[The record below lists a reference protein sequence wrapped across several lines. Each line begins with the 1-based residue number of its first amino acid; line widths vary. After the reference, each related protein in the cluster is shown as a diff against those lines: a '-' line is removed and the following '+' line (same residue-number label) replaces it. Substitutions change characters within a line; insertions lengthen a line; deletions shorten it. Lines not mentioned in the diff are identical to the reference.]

1 MFALLHYLVA
11 VAFANAN
18 AGSKLFVCA
27 TPQNSNLTAPQL
39 AALDWTEIGGVGSLG
54 ETGKTTNILT
64 YDTWGDSVSQKAKGL
79 TDAGSPELETA
90 RMPGDPGQEILLLAA
105 EVGNVNNYAFKE
117 LRNDGTIRYNRGLV
131 TGPTWPGG
139 RNEDFDLQVFTLG
152 FQMEPIV
159 VNPTGGGVVGNPPLL
174 TVAPTITDDGTPAVG
189 EELTLSNGTF
199 TGDTPMTY
207 TYQWYAGGVPIAG
220 ATNATYTPTTVD
232 IGKVITARVT
242 ALNASGSAVGFT
254 EPTVAVIAA

>member
-27 TPQNSNLTAPQL
+27 TPQNANLTAVQL

-79 TDAGSPELETA
+79 TDAGSPELECA

-105 EVGNVNNYAFKE
+105 AVGNVNNYAFKE

-139 RNEDFDLQVFTLG
+139 RNEDFDLEVYTLG

-159 VNPTGGGVVGNPPLL
+159 VNPSGGGVVGVPPEM
-174 TVAPTITDDGTPAVG
+174 TVAPAITGTAQVG
-189 EELTLSNGTF
+189 ETLTVDNGTF

-207 TYQWYAGGVPIAG
+207 VRQWYAGGVAISG
-220 ATNATYTPTTVD
+220 ATNATYSPVALD
-232 IGKVITARVT
+232 VGKVITARVI
-242 ALNASGSAVGFT
+242 AINASGQAVGFT
-254 EPTVAVIAA
+254 DPTAEVVA